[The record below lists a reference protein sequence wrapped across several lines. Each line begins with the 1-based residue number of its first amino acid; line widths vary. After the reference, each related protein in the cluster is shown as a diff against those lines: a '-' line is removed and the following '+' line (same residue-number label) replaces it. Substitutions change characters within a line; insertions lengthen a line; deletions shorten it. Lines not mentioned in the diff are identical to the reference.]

1 MSLVATGAGHECEDW
16 RYILCETPR
25 RLSAANR
32 YRCEGCGQVVNTVAG
47 PVPRAAQEEP
57 DIPVLPHVQLPMRV
71 LSLRTIVV
79 VAALS
84 VITLVVLLG
93 TWVWVGV
100 TNDQYSQL
108 DRRLDSVSSLGD
120 INSLLNNVEHASPDQ
135 PMPDGNLVRTARIGD
150 VTVSVPSNIV
160 LPKLPNGYANTT
172 INGVQYRVRTFPAG
186 PASIALAA
194 PLAEAQHRINELHLR
209 VLLICASVI
218 GGTVVVGW
226 VISLIMVNPFLLLAQ
241 QARAINAQSSPDEVQ
256 VRGVREA
263 VEIAEAVEGMLAR
276 IGKEQQRT
284 KAALDSARDFAAV
297 ASHELRTPLTAMRTN
312 LEVLSTLDLP
322 REQRQE
328 VIGDVIR
335 TQSRIEATLTALERL
350 AQGELTTV
358 DDFVPFDITEL
369 LDRAAHDALRIYPEV
384 EVSLVPSPTVLM
396 VGLPTG
402 LRLVI
407 DNAIANAVKHG
418 NAGKIQLT
426 VSSSSEGVEIAIDDD
441 GTGVPESERA
451 TVFERFARGSTAS
464 RSGSGL
470 GLALVAQQAELHGG
484 TAALQTSPLGGTR
497 LLLNLAGDGR
507 GPA

>member
-1 MSLVATGAGHECEDW
+1 MATPGASTEGEMSEE
-16 RYILCETPR
+16 
-25 RLSAANR
+25 SAVGGSR
-32 YRCEGCGQVVNTVAG
+32 TSG
-47 PVPRAAQEEP
+47 PDVR
-57 DIPVLPHVQLPMRV
+57 VFPHVQLPMRV
-71 LSLRTIVV
+71 LSLRTIVI
-79 VAALS
+79 VAQVGVIAFAVALAA
-84 VITLVVLLG
+84 
-93 TWVWVGV
+93 WVWIGI
-100 TNDQYSQL
+100 TNEQYSQL

-120 INSLLNNVEHASPDQ
+120 INSLINNAQLTNTDR
-135 PMPDGNLVRTARIGD
+135 PMPDGNLVRTARIGG
-150 VTVSVPSNIV
+150 VTVSVPGGIV
-160 LPKLPNGYANTT
+160 LPVLPNGYANTT
-172 INGVQYRVRTFPAG
+172 IHGVQYRVRTFSAG

-194 PLAEAQHRINELHLR
+194 PLAEAQHRINEQHLR
-209 VLLICASVI
+209 VLLICGSVI
-218 GGTVVVGW
+218 ASTLLVGW

-241 QARAINAQSSPDEVQ
+241 QARAINAQSRPDEVQ

-276 IGKEQQRT
+276 IGNEQQRT
-284 KAALDSARDFAAV
+284 RAALESARDFAAV

-312 LEVLSTLDLP
+312 LEVLSTLELP
-322 REQRQE
+322 PEQRHE

-358 DDFVPFDITEL
+358 DDFVPFDVTEL
-369 LDRAAHDALRIYPEV
+369 LDRAAHDALRIYPGV
-384 EVSLVPSPTVLM
+384 EVKLVPSPTVLM

-418 NAGKIQLT
+418 SATEIRLT
-426 VSSSSEGVEIAIDDD
+426 VSSSSLGVEIAVDDN
-441 GTGVPESERA
+441 GTGVPEAERTA
-451 TVFERFARGSTAS
+451 VFERFSRGSTAS

-484 TAALQTSPLGGTR
+484 TASLHASPLGGTR
-497 LLLNLAGDGR
+497 LLLQLAGDGR

>member
-1 MSLVATGAGHECEDW
+1 MSEETAVGAG
-16 RYILCETPR
+16 PR
-25 RLSAANR
+25 PPAGREAAVARTDDRHIPHVGRLL
-32 YRCEGCGQVVNTVAG
+32 
-47 PVPRAAQEEP
+47 EP
-57 DIPVLPHVQLPMRV
+57 DVHVFPHVQLPKRV
-71 LSLRTIVV
+71 LSLRTIVI

-93 TWVWVGV
+93 AWVWIGV

-120 INSLLNNVEHASPDQ
+120 INTLINSGQLSTPDR
-135 PMPDGNLVRTARIGD
+135 PTPDGNLLRTARIGD
-150 VTVSVPSNIV
+150 VTVSAPGNTV

-172 INGVQYRVRTFPAG
+172 INGVQYRVRTFTAG

-194 PLAEAQHRINELHLR
+194 PLAEAQHRINQLHLR
-209 VLLICASVI
+209 VLLICGSVI

-276 IGKEQQRT
+276 IGNEQQRT
-284 KAALDSARDFAAV
+284 RAALESARDFAAV

-312 LEVLSTLDLP
+312 LEVLSTLELP
-322 REQRQE
+322 PEQREE

-350 AQGELTTV
+350 AQGDLTTV

-369 LDRAAHDALRIYPEV
+369 LDRAAHDALRIYPDV
-384 EVSLVPSPTVLM
+384 QVTLVPSPTVLM

-418 NAGKIQLT
+418 SATEIRLT
-426 VSSSSEGVEIAIDDD
+426 VSSSSAGVEIAIDDN
-441 GTGVPESERA
+441 GTGVPEAERSA
-451 TVFERFARGSTAS
+451 VFARFSRGSTAS

-484 TAALQTSPLGGTR
+484 TASLHASPLGGTR
-497 LLLNLAGDGR
+497 LLLQLAGDGR
-507 GPA
+507 GPAA

>member
-1 MSLVATGAGHECEDW
+1 MESNI
-16 RYILCETPR
+16 RPFR
-25 RLSAANR
+25 
-32 YRCEGCGQVVNTVAG
+32 
-47 PVPRAAQEEP
+47 
-57 DIPVLPHVQLPMRV
+57 HVQLPMRV
-71 LSLRTIVV
+71 LSLRTIVIV
-79 VAALS
+79 GALS
-84 VITLVVLLG
+84 VMTLVVLLG

-108 DRRLDSVSSLGD
+108 DRRLDSVTSLGD
-120 INSLLNNVEHASPDQ
+120 INTLINNPQRTNADR

-150 VTVSVPSNIV
+150 VTVSVPGNIV

-172 INGVQYRVRTFPAG
+172 INGVQYRVRTFTAG
-186 PASIALAA
+186 AASIALAA

-209 VLLICASVI
+209 VLLICGSVI
-218 GGTVVVGW
+218 GGTVIVGW

-276 IGKEQQRT
+276 IGNEQQRT
-284 KAALDSARDFAAV
+284 RAALESARDFAAV

-312 LEVLSTLDLP
+312 LEVLSTLELAP
-322 REQRQE
+322 EQRHE

-369 LDRAAHDALRIYPEV
+369 LDRAAHDALRIYPGV
-384 EVSLVPSPTVLM
+384 RVSLVPSPTVLM

-418 NAGKIQLT
+418 SATEIRLC
-426 VSSSSEGVEIAIDDD
+426 VASSSEGVEIAIDDD
-441 GTGVPESERA
+441 GSGVPEAERA
-451 TVFERFARGSTAS
+451 AVFARFSRGSTAS

-484 TAALQTSPLGGTR
+484 TASLHTSPLGGTR
-497 LLLNLAGDGR
+497 LLLRLAGDGR

>member
-1 MSLVATGAGHECEDW
+1 MSLE
-16 RYILCETPR
+16 
-25 RLSAANR
+25 SAL
-32 YRCEGCGQVVNTVAG
+32 GGGQ
-47 PVPRAAQEEP
+47 P
-57 DIPVLPHVQLPMRV
+57 DIRVLGMRLPTRV
-71 LSLRTIVV
+71 LSLRTIVIV
-79 VAALS
+79 SQLS
-84 VITLVVLLG
+84 VIALVLALG
-93 TWVWVGV
+93 AWVWIGV

-120 INSLLNNVEHASPDQ
+120 INSLLNTAQLTNPDR
-135 PMPDGNLVRTARIGD
+135 PTSDGDLVRTARIGG
-150 VTVSVPSNIV
+150 VTVSVPSNV
-160 LPKLPNGYANTT
+160 VVPKLANGYANTT
-172 INGVQYRVRTFPAG
+172 MNGVQYRVRTFSAG

-209 VLLICASVI
+209 VLLICAGVI
-218 GGTVVVGW
+218 GGTVLVGW

-276 IGKEQQRT
+276 IGNEQQRT
-284 KAALDSARDFAAV
+284 KAALESARDFAAV

-312 LEVLSTLDLP
+312 LEVLSTLELAAD
-322 REQRQE
+322 QRHE
-328 VIGDVIR
+328 VIGDIIR

-369 LDRAAHDALRIYPEV
+369 LDRAAHDALRIYPDV
-384 EVSLVPSPTVLM
+384 QVSLVPSPTVLM
-396 VGLPTG
+396 IGLPTG

-418 NAGKIQLT
+418 GASEIRLNVT
-426 VSSSSEGVEIAIDDD
+426 SSGEGVEIAIDDN
-441 GTGVPESERA
+441 GTGIPEQERA
-451 TVFERFARGSTAS
+451 AVFERFSRGSTAS

-484 TAALQTSPLGGTR
+484 AASLRASPLGGTR
-497 LLLNLAGDGR
+497 LLVKLTGDGR